1 MKISCPS
8 CQKALSIDE
17 TKLPMKEVQFPCP
30 ACKAKITFDR
40 RSIDAEAPEV
50 VAEDGDDDE
59 FGQKALIVGVDS
71 PPLRQAVRAVG
82 FAPVHMASVE
92 AARDFYVQEYPP
104 LVLLIPSAMTQPP
117 LQELAPML
125 SISLGDRRRG
135 FFILVADNLRT
146 FDGNAAFL
154 YNVNM
159 VLATKDIGSFP
170 KIHREAMAFH
180 NRQYV
185 HLNAGLDR

>member
-1 MKISCPS
+1 MKIQCPS

-40 RSIDAEAPEV
+40 RSIDAEEPEI
-50 VAEDGDDDE
+50 VAEDGGDDD
-59 FGQKALIVGVDS
+59 FGRKALIVGVDS

-82 FAPVHMASVE
+82 HAPIHLPSIE

-104 LVLLIPSAMTQPP
+104 LVLLSPSAMTPPP
-117 LQELAPML
+117 LQEFAPML
-125 SISLGDRRRG
+125 SLSLGDRRRS

-154 YNVNM
+154 YNVNL
-159 VLATKDIGSFP
+159 VLATKDVGSFP
-170 KIHREAMAFH
+170 KIYRDAMSFHDRE
-180 NRQYV
+180 YV
-185 HLNAGLDR
+185 HMKAAAES